1 MFCVFDCRFT
11 IALPARGRTIMG
23 RAAATVLLES
33 VPELVRTSLLFKSI
47 NAAALRAHVLSVR
60 RECWLCCLSNT
71 VPTAV
76 D

>member
-1 MFCVFDCRFT
+1 
-11 IALPARGRTIMG
+11 MG

-60 RECWLCCLSNT
+60 RVLAMLLELYPQLWI
-71 VPTAV
+71 